1 MNDIQIIRLYQIRDE
16 KAIEESDKKYGSYC
30 FAVANNI
37 LSSREDSE
45 ECVSDTW
52 LRAWEVW
59 KRKPLLLCLALA
71 LPAQAWRCCRSVEKS
86 RRKLVP
92 ANAQN
97 VPGMENTGPV
107 GNTVTHPGASH

>member
-45 ECVSDTW
+45 GMRQRHLAQKLAHHSPEMPRRSENVLCKDNT
-52 LRAWEVW
+52 
-59 KRKPLLLCLALA
+59 KPCY
-71 LPAQAWRCCRSVEKS
+71 
-86 RRKLVP
+86 
-92 ANAQN
+92 
-97 VPGMENTGPV
+97 
-107 GNTVTHPGASH
+107 